1 MTTSEA
7 YRMRN
12 HAGPGVTSSARSATI
27 AVAGALVLLY
37 GGCSSSRL
45 TDEWRDP
52 SFRAPPM
59 KNILVVCMEKNAV
72 RRRLWEDGLVA
83 DLSDHGVVSMPS
95 YRLFGDALPDTDQI
109 DAVINE
115 KGYDGVLIV
124 TRLQTQTTSRYI
136 PGDVR
141 SVPATRYDRL
151 SRSYYTVY
159 RQVQDSGYVETD
171 KLVRHEID
179 VWTTT
184 EGGRMVWS
192 GTGEILDPGS
202 GQQIRSEITGLII
215 PELARQAI
223 IPDK

>member
-1 MTTSEA
+1 MK
-7 YRMRN
+7 YD
-12 HAGPGVTSSARSATI
+12 AGQGFTPSAKTATLS
-27 AVAGALVLLY
+27 VVCALVLLSS
-37 GGCSSSRL
+37 GCSSSRL

-52 SFRAPPM
+52 SFRDAPM
-59 KNILVVCMEKNAV
+59 RNILIVCMKKNSV

-83 DLSDHGVVSMPS
+83 ELSDHGVVSMPS

-109 DAVINE
+109 DDAIRE
-115 KGYDGVLIV
+115 KDYDGVLIV

-141 SVPATRYDRL
+141 TVPATRFDRL

-179 VWTTT
+179 VWTTAG
-184 EGGRMVWS
+184 GGRMIWS

-202 GQQIRSEITGLII
+202 GQDIRTEITGLIV
-215 PELARQAI
+215 PELARQGI
-223 IPDK
+223 ISDKEERNN

>member
-1 MTTSEA
+1 MTSEGA
-7 YRMRN
+7 YRVKN
-12 HAGPGVTSSARSATI
+12 HATRVTSSARTAT
-27 AVAGALVLLY
+27 AAMACALVLLSA
-37 GGCSSSRL
+37 GCSSSRL

-52 SFRAPPM
+52 SFRASPM
-59 KNILVVCMEKNAV
+59 RNVLIVCMKKNAV

-83 DLSDHGVVSMPS
+83 ELSDHGVVSMPS
-95 YRLFGDALPDTDQI
+95 YRLFGNALPDTDQI
-109 DAVINE
+109 DDAIRE
-115 KGYDGVLIV
+115 KDYDGVLIV

-141 SVPATRYDRL
+141 TVPATRFDRL

-192 GTGEILDPGS
+192 GTGEILDPAS
-202 GQQIRSEITGLII
+202 GQEIRSEITGLII